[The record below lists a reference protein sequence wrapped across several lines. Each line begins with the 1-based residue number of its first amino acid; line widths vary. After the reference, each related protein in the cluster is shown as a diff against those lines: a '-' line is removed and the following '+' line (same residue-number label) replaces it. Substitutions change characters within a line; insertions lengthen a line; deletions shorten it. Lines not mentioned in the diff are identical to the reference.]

1 MNANKY
7 ILPAVLCL
15 WCSLVASGAS
25 ALGRHEMNIGDFE
38 SLEVIDNVNVDYYC
52 NADSAGKF
60 VLYCTAEQANGF
72 ILSNNGKGKFTI
84 QLTAEQEDRP
94 DIPRAVVYSSAL
106 REAMNSSDST
116 LRLHGIPEQARLRMR
131 TAANGRIEAHGIVVD
146 ELSLGIATGKG
157 TIVASGRC
165 RQLAVSILGTGVI
178 DAEQVI
184 AHDVRCKLTG
194 TGTARCHVDGGELRV
209 KGIGTGKVLYRG
221 TPSQVKVK
229 KMGSVK
235 AVPIE

>member
-7 ILPAVLCL
+7 ILPVVLCL

-94 DIPRAVVYSSAL
+94 DIPRAVVYSSARSAGGVFVHQEHAGQL
-106 REAMNSSDST
+106 QRPF
-116 LRLHGIPEQARLRMR
+116 LGV
-131 TAANGRIEAHGIVVD
+131 IV
-146 ELSLGIATGKG
+146 GA
-157 TIVASGRC
+157 
-165 RQLAVSILGTGVI
+165 LAVSILGTGVI
-178 DAEQVI
+178 DAKQVI